1 MTLSPC
7 PPDVCA
13 VLGIANPS
21 DAVKILDDDEKG
33 TNKVCT
39 PGGEQNM
46 IIISES
52 GLYALIMRSNK
63 PAARA
68 FLRHEIIKAARLP
81 SVRDRPQN
89 YSQG

>member
-13 VLGIANPS
+13 VLGIQNPS
-21 DAVKILDDDEKG
+21 DAVKILDEDERARFNLG
-33 TNKVCT
+33 RQ
-39 PGGEQNM
+39 GEAN
-46 IIISES
+46 IIAES
-52 GLYALIMRSNK
+52 GLYTLIMRSDN